1 MASEISKHVFRKGVI
16 LVNVG
21 TPDSPSVADV
31 RRYLR
36 EFLTDPRVLTMS
48 TLGRWLLVNLIIAPL
63 RGPKSAKA
71 YQTIWTKRGSP
82 LREHGENL
90 ALALQ
95 EHLGPQYVVRLG
107 MRYGSPSMEGVVKEL
122 MDQLQ
127 VEGLILVPLYPQ
139 YSSSA
144 TGSSIEK
151 LNDILR
157 GRAVMPAVRVVG
169 DFYSHKGFIS
179 SFASLAQQCID
190 SFNPDHV
197 LMSYHGLPEM
207 HVKASTS
214 GFCFSEKNC
223 CAQLT
228 NKNRFCYRAQCFET
242 SRRLAAALG
251 LSEQKYSVS
260 FQSRLGKIPWIQPFT
275 DKILAD
281 LYQRG
286 VRRLAVTV
294 PSFVADCLE
303 TIEEIGDRARDDW
316 MALGGEAFAL
326 IPSLNVDHNW
336 VKALGEIVRGEC

>member
-1 MASEISKHVFRKGVI
+1 MPAEVSKNGFRTGVL
-16 LVNVG
+16 LVNIG
-21 TPDSPSVADV
+21 TPDSPSVGDV

-48 TLGRWLLVNLIIAPL
+48 TLGRWLLVNLIIAPF

-82 LREHGENL
+82 LLEHGENL

-95 EHLGPQYVVRLG
+95 EYLGPRFVVRLG
-107 MRYGSPSMEGVVKEL
+107 MRYGSPSMTGVVTEL
-122 MDQLQ
+122 MDELK
-127 VEGLILVPLYPQ
+127 VEDVVMVPLYPQ

-151 LNDILR
+151 LNDILG

-169 DFYSHKGFIS
+169 DFYGHPRFIS
-179 SFASLAQQCID
+179 ALAAVAQQCMD
-190 SFNPDHV
+190 SFKPDHV
-197 LMSYHGLPEM
+197 LMSYHGLPEL
-207 HVKASTS
+207 HVKAST
-214 GFCFSEKNC
+214 GGYCFSENNC
-223 CAQLT
+223 CIQLT
-228 NKNRFCYRAQCFET
+228 TKNRFCYRAQCFET
-242 SRRLAAALG
+242 SRLLASALG

-303 TIEEIGDRARDDW
+303 TIEEIGDRARADW
-316 MALGGEAFAL
+316 LALGGEAFAL
-326 IPSLNVDHNW
+326 IPSLNADPRW
-336 VKALGEIVRGEC
+336 VEALGEIVRG